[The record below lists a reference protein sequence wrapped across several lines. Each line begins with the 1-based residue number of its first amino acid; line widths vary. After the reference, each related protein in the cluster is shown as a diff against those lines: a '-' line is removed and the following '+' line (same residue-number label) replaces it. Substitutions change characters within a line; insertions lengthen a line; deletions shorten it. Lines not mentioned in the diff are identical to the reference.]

1 MPFIGY
7 AFYWLCFFV
16 VMFLGSDALTV
27 SNFRE
32 NWYRWTS
39 GQPPDAFHSDS
50 FKTERA
56 AARALT
62 PHTFL

>member
-1 MPFIGY
+1 MLLQFQI
-7 AFYWLCFFV
+7 
-16 VMFLGSDALTV
+16 
-27 SNFRE
+27 FRE
-32 NWYRWTS
+32 NWYRSTS
-39 GQPPDAFHSDS
+39 GQPPGAFHSDS

>member
-1 MPFIGY
+1 MLLQFQI
-7 AFYWLCFFV
+7 
-16 VMFLGSDALTV
+16 
-27 SNFRE
+27 FRE
-32 NWYRWTS
+32 NWYRSTS